1 MYITLSLPSFIIEFW
16 FEKIGRPAYDQAGG
30 VRRSGEDLDARG
42 LTEWMWDVLYW
53 NWGCVV
59 GAALLGDW
67 VWWGMGLTVVYSGY
81 MAWRAYTG
89 VRGGLG
95 GMGIGADADGAGAGA
110 GESKRS
116 KKREARGG
124 QKVVYR

>member
-1 MYITLSLPSFIIEFW
+1 MV
-16 FEKIGRPAYDQAGG
+16 K
-30 VRRSGEDLDARG
+30 RSGEDLDARG

-53 NWGCVV
+53 NWGCIG

-67 VWWGMGLTVVYSGY
+67 VWWGMLAVVGYSAW
-81 MAWRAYTG
+81 MAWKAYTG

-95 GMGIGADADGAGAGA
+95 GLTGGGDAAAGEPA

-116 KKREARGG
+116 KKREAKGG